1 MTWYGDLF
9 WAAFIGFNYLVLFYF
24 VVLNA
29 IYLLTSVLAF
39 RQLRTYARRLKS
51 IDVEE
56 LIASAGAP
64 GVTVIAPAYNEEAT
78 CIESVRSLLTLRYPD
93 YEIVLVNDG
102 SRDNTL
108 GCLTEAFDLVPSPR
122 YPTAEID
129 TAQVRQTYRSRRHPN
144 LCVIDKENGGR
155 ADALNA
161 GLKFCRTPLFCV
173 IDADSLLERDAL
185 MRVVRPFLED
195 SRTIGAGGIIRIANG
210 CTVRGGTVTGVN
222 LPRSLLARFQ
232 VVEYFRSFLAGRI
245 GWNAL
250 GATFIISGAF
260 GIFRRSVVV
269 DAGGYDRDTVGEDM
283 ELTIRLHR
291 HCLER
296 KIPYRITFVP
306 DPVLWTEV
314 PETMRDLGRQR
325 DRWQRGLMELL
336 NRHRRMMGNP
346 RYGKI
351 GLLAYP
357 YLYFFEMLGP
367 IIEFLGYFAIAF
379 AIMAGIA
386 SPLWLGSFLLLA
398 IVFGVAVS
406 IAAVVLE
413 ELCFRRYAR
422 FSDLLRLSL
431 LAVFENLWYR
441 QILTYWRMHGV
452 ITYMRG
458 KKGWGGS
465 LERKGFARE
474 SVLAGQRTPVHVGAE
489 QSLEKEVIV
498 AGSAR

>member
-1 MTWYGDLF
+1 
-9 WAAFIGFNYLVLFYF
+9 
-24 VVLNA
+24 
-29 IYLLTSVLAF
+29 
-39 RQLRTYARRLKS
+39 
-51 IDVEE
+51 
-56 LIASAGAP
+56 
-64 GVTVIAPAYNEEAT
+64 
-78 CIESVRSLLTLRYPD
+78 
-93 YEIVLVNDG
+93 
-102 SRDNTL
+102 
-108 GCLTEAFDLVPSPR
+108 
-122 YPTAEID
+122 
-129 TAQVRQTYRSRRHPN
+129 
-144 LCVIDKENGGR
+144 
-155 ADALNA
+155 
-161 GLKFCRTPLFCV
+161 V

-185 MRVVRPFLED
+185 MRVVRPVLED

-232 VVEYFRSFLAGRI
+232 VIEYFRSFLAGRI

-269 DAGGYDRDTVGEDM
+269 DVGGYDRHTVGEDM

-336 NRHRRMMGNP
+336 NRHRRMLGNP

-351 GLLAYP
+351 GLLVYP
-357 YLYFFEMLGP
+357 YLYLFEMLGAVV
-367 IIEFLGYFAIAF
+367 EFFGYFAIII
-379 AIMAGIA
+379 AIVAGVA

-398 IVFGVAVS
+398 LVFGVAVS
-406 IAAVVLE
+406 ISAVVLE

-431 LAVFENLWYR
+431 LAVVENLGYR
-441 QILTYWRMHGV
+441 QVLTYWRMHGV
-452 ITYMRG
+452 ITYLRG
-458 KKGWGGS
+458 KKGWGGN
-465 LERKGFARE
+465 LARRGFEAD
-474 SVLAGQRTPVHVGAE
+474 SALAGNRVPSVQPAPPASSTKVLVSGGVE
-489 QSLEKEVIV
+489 
-498 AGSAR
+498 